1 MAKQLSLMGFEDAQ
15 PTDRLFFAIFP
26 DANSA
31 ARIARLAEGLRDSHG
46 LRGKPLA
53 SNRFHI
59 TLHHLGDHIGLPQ
72 SIVAAAC
79 EAAANVTMPQFDV
92 AFDRAGGFARG
103 TGNRPFVLQGG
114 DGLAALAL
122 FQRVLGTAMMKA
134 GLKRW
139 TETSFTPHVTLLY
152 DDQDV
157 ARHSVETIGW
167 TVKEFVLVQ
176 SLLGQTRH
184 IPLARWQLRG

>member
-53 SNRFHI
+53 SDRFHI
-59 TLHHLGDHIGLPQ
+59 TLHHLGDHVGLPQ

-79 EAAANVTMPQFDV
+79 EAGANVTMPQFDV
-92 AFDRAGGFARG
+92 AFDQVGGFARG

-152 DDQDV
+152 DDQEV
-157 ARHSVETIGW
+157 ARYSVETIGW